1 MCSFIIHKKYLVQNI
16 QLYTIHIME
25 ILHKSHCIQAQ
36 AQLKYTYYVLLVYSL
51 KPVEM
56 EPIIRFAAFLLKI
69 FGYLILPI
77 LIFINK
83 LNIKPAKIPPIRNEL
98 LYIPAVDL
106 ATKIR
111 NKEVSQNINT
121 IYYTIYIAI
130 LYYLYMYL
138 LFIRIK

>member
-1 MCSFIIHKKYLVQNI
+1 
-16 QLYTIHIME
+16 
-25 ILHKSHCIQAQ
+25 
-36 AQLKYTYYVLLVYSL
+36 
-51 KPVEM
+51 M

-83 LNIKPAKIPPIRNEL
+83 RNIKPAKIPPIRNEL

-121 IYYTIYIAI
+121 IYYTIYILVVI
-130 LYYLYMYL
+130 YIIYYVYVLIIYSN
-138 LFIRIK
+138 